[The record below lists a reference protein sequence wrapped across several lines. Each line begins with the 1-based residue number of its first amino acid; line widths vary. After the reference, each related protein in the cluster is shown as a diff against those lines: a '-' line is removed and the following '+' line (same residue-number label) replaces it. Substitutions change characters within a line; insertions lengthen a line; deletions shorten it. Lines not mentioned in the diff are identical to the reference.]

1 MLRLPYLI
9 PALVLGLAFSVTSAR
24 AQTQSPTATQN
35 VSGAGYQFQVP
46 SDWQLQNLTATQSH
60 GSQTI
65 IDDGAV
71 SSPDGS
77 LRAHVETAKGFGLTN
92 DQLPNVLASLLGIGM
107 GGDVAGAAPIASIA
121 GPDTVQVTNADAA
134 LSGAASYTDPNG
146 TARVMAGRIALHGDT
161 SYILVLDVTQD
172 FYKSDPTFAAIMNS
186 LQVTN
191 P

>member
-24 AQTQSPTATQN
+24 AQTQSAAATQT
-35 VSGAGYQFQVP
+35 VSGTGYQFQVP
-46 SDWQLQNLTATQSH
+46 VDWQSQNLTATQSH
-60 GSQTI
+60 GGQTI
-65 IDDGAV
+65 TDDGAI

-77 LRAHVETAKGFGLTN
+77 LRAHVETAKGFGLTS
-92 DQLPNVLASLLGIGM
+92 DQLPNVLASILGIGM
-107 GGDVAGAAPIASIA
+107 GGDVSGAAPIAAIA
-121 GPDTVQVTNADAA
+121 GPDTVQVSNSDAA
-134 LSGAASYTDPNG
+134 VSGAATYADPDG

-172 FYKSDPTFAAIMNS
+172 FYKSDAGFAAIMNS
-186 LQVTN
+186 LQITN